1 MFHTKELLVIS
12 SLLLFVSCVPNKQSS
27 LSPLMNQQKSH
38 TLSEFQTNLDNF
50 INSPFHQEVTKEER
64 DAFIKEFLFQSNM
77 QCQHHLTQT
86 PLSQKE
92 NLDEQNLYLTI
103 FDTVSTIFGVSHLT
117 ESAKR
122 ALIPNTQ
129 ESDGYQQKYQ
139 DALTPEILKGVEIGR
154 IRYAK
159 EVLKRAT
166 KPLDK
171 YPMEMV
177 KKDMRTYD
185 RQCNR
190 EYGLIEINRAL
201 MSLKQNLQTPQESIV
216 PQPKQVKI
224 DPIVVK
230 KKVEEVTKEVE
241 RKEGR
246 KKEKKREM
254 EKIK

>member
-1 MFHTKELLVIS
+1 MFHLKEALMVS
-12 SLLLFVSCVPNKQSS
+12 SLLLFVSCVPNRESGVT
-27 LSPLMNQQKSH
+27 PLINQQKSH
-38 TLSEFQTNLDNF
+38 KSSEFQTNLDNF

-86 PLSQKE
+86 PHAQQEKQ
-92 NLDEQNLYLTI
+92 DEESLYLTI
-103 FDTVSTIFGVSHLT
+103 FDTVSMIFGVSHLT

-122 ALIPNTQ
+122 ALLSNTQ

-139 DALTPEILKGVEIGR
+139 DALAPEILKGVEIGR
-154 IRYAK
+154 VRYAK
-159 EVLKRAT
+159 EILKRAT
-166 KPLDK
+166 KPLEK
-171 YPMEMV
+171 YPMKRV

-201 MSLKQNLQTPQESIV
+201 MSLKQNLQTPQESIA
-216 PQPKQVKI
+216 PQPKQSKI